1 MSNNNSDDNNN
12 NNDKTPDYI
21 LQNSISK
28 SNNNNIQNSTNIINN
43 MNKNNGAGLIEDEI
57 SIEYN
62 KPNNNNINNN
72 NEENNEDIV
81 NYNNDINFNKINKEN
96 DNINIKPI
104 HAEVN
109 IPKDVNLDH
118 NQLPEYNDN
127 NLNRINNQN
136 INEIIDPN
144 QIQIE
149 KFKIPS
155 NLKKT
160 FIVTTILAGLGL
172 ILIILGFINEIA
184 SSTPGGGIMFWVLG
198 GVVMIPGGYYSY
210 QFFKAYRAKNEYV
223 RNDIL
228 ENIPVL

>member
-1 MSNNNSDDNNN
+1 M
-12 NNDKTPDYI
+12 Y
-21 LQNSISK
+21 
-28 SNNNNIQNSTNIINN
+28 
-43 MNKNNGAGLIEDEI
+43 
-57 SIEYN
+57 
-62 KPNNNNINNN
+62 NNNINNN
-72 NEENNEDIV
+72 NNNNFNEDNNDDIV
-81 NYNNDINFNKINKEN
+81 NYNNNSNNFNKINKEN

-109 IPKDVNLDH
+109 IPKDVNNDH
-118 NQLPEYNDN
+118 NQLPEYNEN
-127 NLNRINNQN
+127 NMNKINNQN
-136 INEIIDPN
+136 INEMIEPN

-210 QFFKAYRAKNEYV
+210 QFFKAYRAKNEYI

>member
-1 MSNNNSDDNNN
+1 MNYSNEENINTFQNNNRSLRPLNNNNSNETITKRKKKENNN
-12 NNDKTPDYI
+12 PEIIEFKSQDNLVFVKNPRPIQNIKPYMATDKTKKQKQLYD
-21 LQNSISK
+21 S
-28 SNNNNIQNSTNIINN
+28 SNNYIN
-43 MNKNNGAGLIEDEI
+43 
-57 SIEYN
+57 
-62 KPNNNNINNN
+62 
-72 NEENNEDIV
+72 
-81 NYNNDINFNKINKEN
+81 INKEN
-96 DNINIKPI
+96 QVTQQNKSNSSVKINTK
-104 HAEVN
+104 VN
-109 IPKDVNLDH
+109 SKK
-118 NQLPEYNDN
+118 YFAKN
-127 NLNRINNQN
+127 NSKKINNQN
-136 INEIIDPN
+136 INEMIDPN